1 MTSVV
6 PPPLPAPTLATAV
19 PAEERAGWPHYGD
32 SVVVDAPAQPVTRT
46 FAVYPDAAREHGIQ
60 GTVMVATLVR
70 ADGTVGATLV
80 IRGHPELNAA
90 AVAAVTQWRFQPAI
104 VDGKPVATW
113 RAIPVKFSLH

>member
-1 MTSVV
+1 
-6 PPPLPAPTLATAV
+6 
-19 PAEERAGWPHYGD
+19 
-32 SVVVDAPAQPVTRT
+32 
-46 FAVYPDAAREHGIQ
+46 
-60 GTVMVATLVR
+60 
-70 ADGTVGATLV
+70 VGATLV